1 MPKNT
6 DYEIEHLNYVLRQGY
21 MARFIFEQLEKK
33 RVYYNGLTEEQFKNK
48 IVISDKVV
56 QDFISFA
63 KFRRINLRADVYKE
77 DYLKATMAQ
86 QLFGDNAFERM
97 VNENDEM
104 LKKIIEISQN

>member
-1 MPKNT
+1 
-6 DYEIEHLNYVLRQGY
+6 

-33 RVYYNGLTEEQFKNK
+33 RVYYNGLTEEQFKNE

-77 DYLKATMAQ
+77 DYKRYLKATMAQ

-97 VNENDEM
+97 VNENDAM